1 MPNSSPHRHMSDRDI
16 DGILTERVAICA
28 DAGIAVSRETMA
40 QLFLYEQL
48 LIKWQAAI
56 NLVSRKTIDDVWQ
69 RHILDS
75 LQLLKY
81 LPPAPA
87 VDADTGAENE
97 DADVMA
103 PAADTNTTNTDKAG
117 TDQIVLADIG
127 SGAGFP
133 GLVLAIARPDIAVHL
148 IESDQKKCS
157 FLRTVS
163 RETQCGNVTVH
174 TARIEAVFNTEAVA
188 EPADQAAKASIG
200 VAGDTKT
207 GDVTQKDIETDV
219 QSGAE
224 KNAAAQRA
232 GDTASGPH
240 GEDGPFVPT
249 IVTARALAALEDLCA
264 YTAPLLRVNPALSM
278 LLLKGR
284 QCGTELVN
292 AAMTYDI
299 ISDMHESLTDEDGV
313 ILHIKSFERR

>member
-1 MPNSSPHRHMSDRDI
+1 MPNSSPHPHMSDRDI

-81 LPPAPA
+81 LPPAPD

-97 DADVMA
+97 GVDVMTSADADVETDNAA
-103 PAADTNTTNTDKAG
+103 PDK
-117 TDQIVLADIG
+117 IVLADIG

-174 TARIEAVFNTEAVA
+174 TARIEAVFNTDAVA

-200 VAGDTKT
+200 VAGDAKT
-207 GDVTQKDIETDV
+207 GDVTQKGGETDV
-219 QSGAE
+219 QGGAE
-224 KNAAAQRA
+224 KNTAAQHA

-264 YTAPLLRVNPALSM
+264 YTAPLLQVNPALSM

>member
-1 MPNSSPHRHMSDRDI
+1 MPNSSPHPHMSDRDI

-81 LPPAPA
+81 LPPTPD
-87 VDADTGAENE
+87 VDADTSAGNE
-97 DADVMA
+97 DADVMTSADAAAETDNTA
-103 PAADTNTTNTDKAG
+103 PDK
-117 TDQIVLADIG
+117 IVLADIG

-163 RETQCGNVTVH
+163 RETRCTNVTVH

-232 GDTASGPH
+232 GDTARGPH

>member
-16 DGILTERVAICA
+16 DGILTERIAICA
-28 DAGIAVSRETMA
+28 DAGLTVSRETMA

-81 LPPAPA
+81 LPPAPD
-87 VDADTGAENE
+87 VDADTGAGNE
-97 DADVMA
+97 DADVMTS
-103 PAADTNTTNTDKAG
+103 ADTDVETDNAAPDK
-117 TDQIVLADIG
+117 IVLADIG

-174 TARIEAVFNTEAVA
+174 TARIEAVFNADAVA

-200 VAGDTKT
+200 IAGDTKT
-207 GDVTQKDIETDV
+207 GAAPQKDVETDV

-264 YTAPLLRVNPALSM
+264 YAAPLLQVNPALSM

>member
-1 MPNSSPHRHMSDRDI
+1 MPNSSPHPHMSDRDI
-16 DGILTERVAICA
+16 DGILTERIAICA
-28 DAGIAVSRETMA
+28 DAGLTVSRETMA

-81 LPPAPA
+81 LPPAPD
-87 VDADTGAENE
+87 VDADTGAGNE
-97 DADVMA
+97 DADVMTS
-103 PAADTNTTNTDKAG
+103 ADTDVETDNAAPDK
-117 TDQIVLADIG
+117 IVLADIG

-163 RETQCGNVTVH
+163 RETRCTNVTVH